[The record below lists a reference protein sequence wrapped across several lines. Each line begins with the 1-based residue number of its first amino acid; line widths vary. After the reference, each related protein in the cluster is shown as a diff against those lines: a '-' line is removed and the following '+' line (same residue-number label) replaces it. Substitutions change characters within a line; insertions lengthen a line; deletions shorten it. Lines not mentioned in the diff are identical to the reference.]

1 MKITN
6 ASVTLLRLPYLDPP
20 RFQADYARDRDI
32 LVLEVETEDGHV
44 GLGYQLFLWDGFVTT
59 RACLEEIFLPRLIG
73 RDAMEVEA
81 IWQDNWQAAYAD
93 GRGGFA
99 LLALS
104 AIDVALWDLIGQAA
118 GLPLY
123 KLWGQHR
130 QQVPCYG
137 SGCWRG
143 LGGDGMV
150 AKAERLVAAGYS
162 AIKMQAGHVF
172 SAAEDVANLKA
183 MRETLGPAVDIMID
197 ANMAWSA
204 DEALIIGHRLE
215 AFDPYWIE
223 EPVAAHDFDGYFR
236 LADAL
241 TRTRIVGGENHFTRF
256 ELRPFFR
263 RPGIP
268 ILQPDVARGG
278 LTELR
283 KIAIV
288 ANTFGMSM
296 APHLYPELMVHL
308 LCSIP
313 NGLVL
318 EDMQLLDDIW
328 IDPPRVEAGMLSPP
342 HRPGHG
348 LRIRHELMRD
358 ARYEP

>member
-1 MKITN
+1 MKIVDART
-6 ASVTLLRLPYLDPP
+6 TLLRLPYPEPP

-32 LVLEVETEDGHV
+32 LLLELETNTGQIGV
-44 GLGYQLFLWDGFVTT
+44 GYQLFLWDGFITT
-59 RACLEEIFLPRLIG
+59 RACLEEVFLPRLIG
-73 RDAMEVEA
+73 RDPRDVEA
-81 IWQDNWQAAYAD
+81 IWQDNWQACYAD

-104 AIDVALWDLIGQAA
+104 AIDVALWDLLGQIA

-123 KLWGQHR
+123 RLWGGSCQAI
-130 QQVPCYG
+130 PCYG

-143 LGGDGMV
+143 LGGEGMV
-150 AKAERLVAAGYS
+150 AKGQRLVAAGYR

-172 SAAEDVANLKA
+172 SADEDVANLRA
-183 MRETLGPAVDIMID
+183 MRATLGPDIDIMID

-204 DEALIIGHRLE
+204 DEALSIGHRLQE
-215 AFDPYWIE
+215 DAPYWLE
-223 EPVAAHDFDGYFR
+223 EPVAAHDIDGYFR
-236 LADAL
+236 LAEAL
-241 TRTRIVGGENHFTRF
+241 SRTRIVGGENHFTRF

-283 KIAIV
+283 KIATV
-288 ANTFGMSM
+288 ADTFGMRL

-308 LCSIP
+308 LCAIP
-313 NGLVL
+313 NGEVL

-328 IDPPRVEAGMLSPP
+328 VDPPRVEAGMLRPP
-342 HRPGHG
+342 ERPGHG
-348 LRIRHELMRD
+348 LRIHPEILRD
-358 ARYEP
+358 ARFEP